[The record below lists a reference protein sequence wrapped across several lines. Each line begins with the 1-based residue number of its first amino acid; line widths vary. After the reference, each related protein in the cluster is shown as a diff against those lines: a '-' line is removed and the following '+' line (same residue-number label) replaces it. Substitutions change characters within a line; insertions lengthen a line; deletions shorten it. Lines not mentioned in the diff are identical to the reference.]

1 LADDLAEWS
10 EEDFILPM
18 RDEKYGGYGSLE
30 LLLNGL
36 FPVTAKMSL
45 HPLDQD
51 GKRLIKRSG
60 LQAWDGIYDWDS
72 ARELQARIEIDAPY
86 FVPNK
91 SSLSLKITSY
101 DWWKTNETLSML
113 NEIPIEEFP
122 SGIERENIV
131 VKKFGQITASQKD
144 VEAGDYFLSSQN
156 KIIIIRNISLK
167 KLVDVNTNL
176 RQANLLVWIRLS
188 VEGEYG
194 NGKESYL
201 KPDSL
206 WFPFRKYGTL
216 KDAKKERLPYNWVT
230 ASSA

>member
-1 LADDLAEWS
+1 
-10 EEDFILPM
+10 M
-18 RDEKYGGYGSLE
+18 
-30 LLLNGL
+30 
-36 FPVTAKMSL
+36 
-45 HPLDQD
+45 
-51 GKRLIKRSG
+51 
-60 LQAWDGIYDWDS
+60 
-72 ARELQARIEIDAPY
+72 
-86 FVPNK
+86 
-91 SSLSLKITSY
+91 
-101 DWWKTNETLSML
+101 
-113 NEIPIEEFP
+113 
-122 SGIERENIV
+122 RENIV